1 MNSPSA
7 AISPVSRER
16 DWKGTIRHLPEPGG
30 LPHRVKGALH
40 HSPQADPG

>member
-16 DWKGTIRHLPEPGG
+16 DWKDTIRHLPEPGG
-30 LPHRVKGALH
+30 LPYRVKGALH
-40 HSPQADPG
+40 HSPQADPR